1 MNIILKAIIN
11 FIKDIIGKL
20 AYKKQIST
28 LVEKQQKLEK
38 EIVNSKSKA
47 NDLKQKLKEI
57 PKEKNA
63 KDAADF
69 VKNFI
74 NKGRK

>member
-1 MNIILKAIIN
+1 VNIILKAIIN

>member
-57 PKEKNA
+57 PKDKNA

-69 VKNFI
+69 VNNFI